1 MKIPLSTRP
10 TSAGM
15 ELMMTPM
22 IDVVF
27 LLLVFFLATSSFEK
41 LEQMLPGG
49 IADQGAKAGSSE
61 PVLLPD
67 TLRDIQDCIIR
78 IEASA
83 DRVWSYRFNGSSMPD
98 QQQLLAQ
105 AQAVIQAKPD
115 IPIIVHPDDPVPMGL
130 AIEIYDRLRAAG
142 GLRVFF
148 ATP

>member
-1 MKIPLSTRP
+1 MKIPLATRSH
-10 TSAGM
+10 SAGM

-27 LLLVFFLATSSFEK
+27 LLLVFFLATSSFEQ
-41 LEQMLPGG
+41 LEQLLPGG
-49 IADQGAKAGSSE
+49 IADQGTMAGSTE
-61 PVLLPD
+61 PVLLPE
-67 TLRDIQDCIIR
+67 TLRDVQDCIIR

-83 DRVWSYRFNGSSMPD
+83 DQAWSFRFNGTSMPD

-105 AQAVIQAKPD
+105 ARAVIQAKPE